1 MLVLVG
7 AVSGHVSVHVHCPLY
22 VSCPIH
28 GVMVTRG
35 GNKEQELIA
44 MAYYT
49 FIFSVCN

>member
-7 AVSGHVSVHVHCPLY
+7 AVSGHVSVHCPLY
-22 VSCPIH
+22 VTCPIH

-44 MAYYT
+44 MAFYT